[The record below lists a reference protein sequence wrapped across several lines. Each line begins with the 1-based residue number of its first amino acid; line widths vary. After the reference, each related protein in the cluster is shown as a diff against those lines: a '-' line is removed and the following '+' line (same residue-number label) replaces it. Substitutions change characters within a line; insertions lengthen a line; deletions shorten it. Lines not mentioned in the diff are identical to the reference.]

1 MMGGLIANTSVKS
14 LLRKTRVRGDRR
26 RGVRLQVRCEV
37 ADASPA
43 TSEPRLLVPRTRG
56 SLSRLSVLA
65 IALVSAT
72 PLSAQLAP
80 ALPRSTPERQGISS
94 SAILSFVQA
103 ADTGFDAMHSFM
115 LVRHGN
121 VVAEGWWKPY
131 DAKTPHMFYSLS
143 KSFTSTAVGLA
154 IADGK
159 LSLDDEVLKFF
170 PEDAPAEPSAN
181 LRAMRVR
188 DLLRMSTGNQTE
200 APLWVWNGGR
210 DTISEQLTKIFLAHP
225 VPFKPSTH
233 FLYNSPA
240 TYMLSAIVQ
249 KVTGMTVLDYLRP
262 RLFGPLGFE
271 NPTWLASPQGVSTG
285 AFGFSGRTEEIARF
299 GQLYLQK
306 GMWNGRQLIPEA
318 WVAQATTAQTS
329 NGSSPTSDWDQGYG
343 FQFWRSRHGYR
354 GDGAFGQYMLVLPEY
369 DAVIAITSGV
379 RDMQSVMNLVWT
391 KLLPAMTSGTL
402 PDDVAAQRA
411 LQAKLAGLTVQIPS
425 GRPTSAMAARVSRR
439 WYEFPENDRG
449 IRAIAL
455 VLASRAPAL
464 LVRTTAGE
472 SSIAIG
478 IGSWVRSPKG
488 FSNDIERLLS
498 VPPNPEVAASGAWTS
513 DSVFTVKLVAPQTP
527 YYSTLTFRF
536 AGDRLLL
543 DSEYNVSFGP
553 AKLPQLE
560 GKPARRK

>member
-1 MMGGLIANTSVKS
+1 MMENPSNLTCH
-14 LLRKTRVRGDRR
+14 LT
-26 RGVRLQVRCEV
+26 
-37 ADASPA
+37 
-43 TSEPRLLVPRTRG
+43 PRLLSPRTRG
-56 SLSRLSVLA
+56 SLCRISLLVA
-65 IALVSAT
+65 IALACAA

-115 LVRHGN
+115 LVRHGH

-188 DLLRMSTGNQTE
+188 DLLRMSAGNQTE
-200 APLWVWNGGR
+200 APLWSWSGGDGPGER
-210 DTISEQLTKIFLAHP
+210 LTKLFLAHP

-262 RLFGPLGFE
+262 RLFEPLGFE
-271 NPTWLASPQGVSTG
+271 NPTWLPSPQGVSTG

-306 GMWNGRQLIPEA
+306 GVWNGRQLVPAA
-318 WVAQATTAQTS
+318 WVAEATTAQTS

-343 FQFWRSRHGYR
+343 YQFWRSRHGYR
-354 GDGAFGQYMLVLPEY
+354 GDGAFGQYMLILPEY

-379 RDMQSVMNLVWT
+379 RDMQSVMNLVWN
-391 KLLPAMTSGTL
+391 KLLPAMSSGTL

-411 LQAKLAGLTVQIPS
+411 LQAKLAGLSVKVPLG
-425 GRPTSAMAARVSRR
+425 GRRSPLAARVSRR
-439 WYEFPENDRG
+439 WYTLAENDRG

-455 VLASRAPAL
+455 DLTSPSPAV
-464 LVRTTAGE
+464 LVRTAAGE
-472 SSIAIG
+472 SRTPIG
-478 IGSWVRSPKG
+478 MGSWVRTRKG
-488 FSNDIERLLS
+488 FTNGIERLLS
-498 VPPNPEVAASGAWTS
+498 VPADPEVAASGAWS
-513 DSVFTVKLVAPQTP
+513 ADSVFTLKLVAPQTP
-527 YYSTLTFRF
+527 YYSTLTFQFDGERM
-536 AGDRLLL
+536 LL
-543 DSEYNVSFGP
+543 DGEYNVSFGP
-553 AKLPQLE
+553 TKLQQLQ
-560 GKPARRK
+560 GKAARSR